1 LYYLLKKA
9 SYNTFQENL
18 GYVWEFL
25 ADCSGKIPQIGHTSA
40 ESALW
45 ATLGKR
51 KYFEIRTIDVIVIQ
65 FL

>member
-1 LYYLLKKA
+1 LYYLLKKT
-9 SYNTFQENL
+9 SYKYISRKS
-18 GYVWEFL
+18 GVVWEFL
-25 ADCSGKIPQIGHTSA
+25 ANCSGKIPQIGHTSA

-65 FL
+65 LL